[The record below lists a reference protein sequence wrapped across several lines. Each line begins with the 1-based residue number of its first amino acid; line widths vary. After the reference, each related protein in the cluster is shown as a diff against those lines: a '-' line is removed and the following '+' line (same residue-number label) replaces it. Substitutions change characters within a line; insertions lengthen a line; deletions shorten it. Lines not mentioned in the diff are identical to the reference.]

1 MESSLLWM
9 NKQVLFHV
17 NTTYDAKPL
26 VCLEVRISM
35 TSRKPESRP
44 GQKPG
49 EKQVYILTAH
59 GSAIVYMLAS
69 NTNRATNL
77 PTRAP
82 KNRGAQHGG
91 SKELKINKLVV
102 STQSRG

>member
-1 MESSLLWM
+1 MESSLLWI
-9 NKQVLFHV
+9 NKQVLFQL
-17 NTTYDAKPL
+17 NTTYDAKPF
-26 VCLEVRISM
+26 VCCRINM
-35 TSRKPESRP
+35 TSWKLESSP
-44 GQKPG
+44 GQNTGVKTS
-49 EKQVYILTAH
+49 VDIDSTL
-59 GSAIVYMLAS
+59 SAIVYTLAS

-82 KNRGAQHGG
+82 KPRGAQHGG